1 MKKICFIAVLLMVC
15 ASFAF
20 TEIKYEAGTTSYVN
34 VQKDLL
40 VNKTENNYERI
51 KQNANGI

>member
-1 MKKICFIAVLLMVC
+1 MQ
-15 ASFAF
+15 S
-20 TEIKYEAGTTSYVN
+20 TSYVN

>member
-1 MKKICFIAVLLMVC
+1 MQ
-15 ASFAF
+15 S
-20 TEIKYEAGTTSYVN
+20 TSYVN

-40 VNKTENNYERI
+40 VNKTENNNERI